1 MENME
6 AVQGARISGKKPDG
20 NPAVFVSGSEEG
32 LRLLSVAFESDGKPV
47 RFAGEVTVA
56 LPAELIGSCSLVLVG
71 PDGAEF
77 PVEYTVNGDWIEFI
91 LSFPQDDQP
100 GSVQVLKLIA

>member
-1 MENME
+1 ME

-20 NPAVFVSGSEEG
+20 SPAVFLSGMEEG
-32 LRLLSVAFESDGKPV
+32 FRLLSVAFESDGKPV
-47 RFAGEVTVA
+47 RFAGEVTVE
-56 LPAELIGSCSLVLVG
+56 LPAELISGCDLVLIG

-77 PVEYTVNGDWIEFI
+77 PVEYRINGDRIVFT

-100 GSVQVLKLIA
+100 EAVQILKLIA